1 MTSRPGGR
9 LFYFKTFS
17 ICPKAVD
24 FSVGYLYNDSMV
36 KLGCVYVLSPRG
48 KSTTERGRRSMAQ
61 TVTAILV
68 AAGSSRRMGFDKLS
82 HRLPGGLTVL
92 QTSLGAFERHPRVNE
107 IVLVAG
113 ANLETCRELAAACSK
128 PCKAVSGG
136 ATRAESVRAGLAAA
150 TGEIVA
156 IHDAARPFVSEAVI
170 TEAIRAAEHSG
181 AAAPAV
187 PVKDTVKV
195 AGADG
200 RVIDTPDRS
209 TLFAVQTP
217 QCFRRDLY
225 IQALEAVSGER
236 ANLVT
241 DDCSLFELAGLPVVL
256 TSGDYANLKITTK
269 EDLKGE
275 NTMRIGHGYDV
286 HRLVEGRKLILGGV
300 DIPYEKGLLGHSDAD
315 VLLHAISDALLGAA
329 ALGDIGKHFPDTD
342 PRYEGADSLRLLQE
356 VGRLVH
362 EAGYTVGNIDAT
374 ILCQAPKLAPHIQ
387 TMRTNIAG
395 ALGLAVDR
403 VSVKATTEEHLGFT
417 GQGQGIAAHAVAL
430 LES

>member
-1 MTSRPGGR
+1 MR
-9 LFYFKTFS
+9 
-17 ICPKAVD
+17 PKAVD
-24 FSVGYLYNDSMV
+24 FSVGCLYNGSMV
-36 KLGCVYVLSPRG
+36 KLGIVYTVPPRKTCNRKG
-48 KSTTERGRRSMAQ
+48 APDMAQ

-68 AAGSSRRMGFDKLS
+68 AAGASRRMGFDKLS

-92 QTSLGAFERHPRVNE
+92 QTSLRAFEQHPRVND

-128 PCKAVSGG
+128 PCTAVPGG

-150 TGEIVA
+150 SGEIVA
-156 IHDAARPFVSEAVI
+156 IHDAARPFVSESVI
-170 TEAIRAAEHSG
+170 TAAIEAAEKTG

-187 PVKDTVKV
+187 PVKDTIKI
-195 AGADG
+195 ADAEN
-200 RVIDTPDRS
+200 RVCSTPDRS

-217 QCFRRDLY
+217 QCFKRDLY
-225 IQALEAVSGER
+225 HRALAAVTGEK
-236 ANLVT
+236 ADLVT

-256 TSGDYANLKITTK
+256 TAGDYANLKITTK

-275 NTMRIGHGYDV
+275 STMRIGHGYDV
-286 HRLVEGRKLILGGV
+286 HRLVEGRRLILGGV

-356 VGRLVH
+356 VGRLVN

-387 TMRTNIAG
+387 TMRANIAG
-395 ALGLAVDR
+395 ALGVDVNR
-403 VSVKATTEEHLGFT
+403 ISVKATTEEHLGFT
-417 GQGQGIAAHAVAL
+417 GQGEGIAAHAVAL